1 MHSLS
6 LRDVLTIQRTAIHRY
21 GGSAGVRD
29 LGLLESALA
38 APHHTMFGEEL
49 YPDLAAKCAIL
60 LYLLIENHPFVDG
73 NKRTAFLSVLHF
85 AELNGHTF
93 EATED
98 ELYDLTLSIASGHL
112 DKDAVTAW
120 VREYLRPLQDRR

>member
-1 MHSLS
+1 MHFLS
-6 LRDVLTIQRTAIHRY
+6 LQDVLTIQHAAIRRF
-21 GGSAGVRD
+21 GGSPGIRD

-38 APHHTMFGEEL
+38 ALRHTMFGEEL

-60 LYLLIENHPFVDG
+60 LYLLTENHPFVDG
-73 NKRTAFLSVLHF
+73 NKRTAFLSTLRL

-98 ELYDLTLSIASGHL
+98 ELCDLTLDIASGNL
-112 DKDAVTAW
+112 DKNAVTTW
-120 VREYLRPLQDRR
+120 MREHLHPLKGNR